1 MPDHMMQP
9 LDVQFGNL
17 EFGFSFGGNE
27 SASSAFSGAETN
39 RYGKLGNLS
48 FLLNYMHSGKV

>member
-39 RYGKLGNLS
+39 RY
-48 FLLNYMHSGKV
+48 